1 MSGEH
6 PSGNQSQRTYH
17 VRMILLGEAGAGKSC
32 LFHRIK
38 YKTFRDGSDPQSA
51 ENPQSFTH
59 TRQLYDSY
67 TTNIRLSGG
76 TRISFSIYDTAG
88 RERFQSMTA
97 QYYRHINVVLLVC
110 SADSGMTL
118 TKLSKW
124 YGEARNY
131 IDDTAV
137 TYALCVTKGDLPDG
151 EKEVTRG
158 EVDSFAE
165 YCHIPQKHIFE
176 ISAKTGDNVLHM
188 IKELCGGRC
197 REQPERQVGI

>member
-1 MSGEH
+1 M
-6 PSGNQSQRTYH
+6 Q
-17 VRMILLGEAGAGKSC
+17 
-32 LFHRIK
+32 
-38 YKTFRDGSDPQSA
+38 
-51 ENPQSFTH
+51 
-59 TRQLYDSY
+59 
-67 TTNIRLSGG
+67 
-76 TRISFSIYDTAG
+76 FSIYDTAG

-165 YCHIPQKHIFE
+165 YCRIPQKHIFE

-188 IKELCGGRC
+188 IKELCGAVVESNQSDRLGYDSVV
-197 REQPERQVGI
+197 PEVSEVSSLILSSSVAPRYVASKKPSRQCCKCCCVVL